1 MAEYPKAN
9 LLVEPD
15 WLAQH
20 VDDPNVRV
28 VDARGAPRYAEGHI
42 KNAVNLPVARLDDP
56 SAPVR
61 STLLPA
67 ERFATVVGGAGVG
80 TNQTV
85 VIYDD
90 GPGLM
95 SSRLFW
101 ALEYYG
107 HPNVKVLNGGIARWM
122 AEARAVVSEPTS
134 VQPAEFQAQTRAER
148 GATKQE
154 VSGRLKDSGTVILD
168 VRSKDEY
175 TGAVSQALRG
185 GHIPGAKWRDWS
197 DSLQMGGVPVL
208 KAAGELQKGFQDA
221 GVTPDKEVITY
232 CQGGVRAAHSYY
244 VLRLLGFDK
253 VRNYTG
259 SWGDWGNDPSLPAE
273 QGG

>member
-1 MAEYPKAN
+1 MAEYPKPE
-9 LLVEPD
+9 LLAEPD

-20 VDDPNVRV
+20 LDDPNITI

-67 ERFATVVGGAGVG
+67 ERFASVVGGAGVG
-80 TNQTV
+80 TDKAA

-90 GPGLM
+90 GPALM

-107 HPNVKVLNGGIARWM
+107 HDNVKVLNGGIGRWM
-122 AEARAVVSEPTS
+122 AEGREVVSGAAQA
-134 VQPAEFQAQTRAER
+134 QPATFQAKTHAER

-154 VSGRLKDSGTVILD
+154 VSDRLGKAGTTLLD
-168 VRSKDEY
+168 VRSQDEY
-175 TGAVSQALRG
+175 TGAVAQAMRA
-185 GHIPGAKWRDWS
+185 GHIPGAVHREWS
-197 DSLQMGGVPVL
+197 DAL
-208 KAAGELQKGFQDA
+208 KPDATLKSPEELQKQFA
-221 GVTPDKEVITY
+221 STGVSPDSEVITY

-244 VLRLLGFDK
+244 VLRLLGYDK

-259 SWGDWGNDPSLPAE
+259 SWGDWGNDPSVPVE
-273 QGG
+273 K

>member
-1 MAEYPKAN
+1 MAEYPRN
-9 LLVEPD
+9 DLLVEPE
-15 WLAQH
+15 WLAEHQ
-20 VDDPNVRV
+20 DDPAVRI

-42 KNAVNLPVARLDDP
+42 KNAVNLAVARLDDP
-56 SAPVR
+56 TAPVR

-67 ERFATVVGGAGVG
+67 ERFATVAGGAGIG
-80 TNQTV
+80 SRHTV
-85 VIYDD
+85 VVYDD

-95 SSRLFW
+95 ATRVFW

-107 HPNVKVLNGGIARWM
+107 HENVKVLNGGIARWM
-122 AEARAVVSEPTS
+122 AEAREVVSTPTT
-134 VQPAEFQAQTRAER
+134 VEPAEFQPQPRPER

-154 VSGRLKDSGTVILD
+154 VAERLGKADTVLLD

-208 KAAGELQKGFQDA
+208 KDAAELQKGFQGTGA
-221 GVTPDKEVITY
+221 TPDKEVITY
-232 CQGGVRAAHSYY
+232 CQGGIRAAHSYY
-244 VLRLLGFDK
+244 VLRLLGYDK

-273 QGG
+273 QGD

>member
-1 MAEYPKAN
+1 MADYPKN
-9 LLVEPD
+9 DLIVEPD
-15 WLAQH
+15 WIAQH
-20 VDDPNVRV
+20 VDDPNVRI
-28 VDARGAPRYAEGHI
+28 VDARGAPRYAEDHI
-42 KNAVNLPVARLDDP
+42 KNAINLPVARLDDP

-67 ERFATVVGGAGVG
+67 DRFGTVVGSAGVG
-80 TNQTV
+80 TDHTV

-107 HPNVKVLNGGIARWM
+107 HPNVRILNGGIARWV
-122 AEARAVVSEPTS
+122 AEGRDVVSEPS
-134 VQPAEFQAQTRAER
+134 SAQPAQFKAQPHPER

-154 VSGRLKDSGTVILD
+154 VSEKLKDTGTTILD

-185 GHIPGAKWRDWS
+185 GHIPGARWRDWS

-208 KAAGELQKGFQDA
+208 KDAAELQKGFQDA